1 MRVTTAFFVAMLVAG
16 CGAINQSVQIE
27 DGSRVEGNVGTVNGS
42 VQIGSDCEIE
52 GSVSNVN
59 GSIQIGAASRVG
71 AINNVNG
78 SISLA
83 EGVQA
88 QSVETV
94 NGRIGLAE
102 NVSISGDLS
111 TVNGRVEVASNV
123 TVSGDLGTVNGRIE
137 IESGS
142 RIMGEVAAVNG
153 AITLT
158 NARIGSLHGGN
169 GDISVLGGSVIDGEL
184 RVRETRNEPSEPP
197 RVVIGRNARVGGPLV
212 FEQGVDLH
220 VHESAEIG
228 AIEGAEARFFSGDE
242 PDDR

>member
-27 DGSRVEGNVGTVNGS
+27 DGSRVEGNV
-42 VQIGSDCEIE
+42 
-52 GSVSNVN
+52 
-59 GSIQIGAASRVG
+59 
-71 AINNVNG
+71 
-78 SISLA
+78 
-83 EGVQA
+83 
-88 QSVETV
+88 
-94 NGRIGLAE
+94 
-102 NVSISGDLS
+102 
-111 TVNGRVEVASNV
+111 
-123 TVSGDLGTVNGRIE
+123 GTVNGRIE